1 MAGKKPA
8 EPSPESIARANRQRL
23 AAEEG
28 ARAMADVEQ
37 QAVAVRRNMERL
49 RALRSQGGRGGENS
63 RRSPRHRAEEAQ
75 NGAFKIRQA
84 SEFCFG
90 QWAARLRDQLAKAA
104 VGTLI

>member
-1 MAGKKPA
+1 LLVAELDKMAGKKPA

-49 RALRSQGGRGGENS
+49 RALREARE
-63 RRSPRHRAEEAQ
+63 AEEVRTHVA
-75 NGAFKIRQA
+75 
-84 SEFCFG
+84 
-90 QWAARLRDQLAKAA
+90 LPVTAKKRRKKA
-104 VGTLI
+104 LSR

>member
-1 MAGKKPA
+1 MLVAELDKMAGKKPA

-49 RALRSQGGRGGENS
+49 RALREARE
-63 RRSPRHRAEEAQ
+63 AEEVRTHVA
-75 NGAFKIRQA
+75 
-84 SEFCFG
+84 
-90 QWAARLRDQLAKAA
+90 LPVTAKKWRKKA
-104 VGTLI
+104 LSR